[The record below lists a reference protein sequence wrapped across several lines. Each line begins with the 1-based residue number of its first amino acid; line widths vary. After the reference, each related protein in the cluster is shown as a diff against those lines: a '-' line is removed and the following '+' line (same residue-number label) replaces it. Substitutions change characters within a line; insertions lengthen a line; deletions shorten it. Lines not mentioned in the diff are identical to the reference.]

1 MKTTVKTVVFLTLGV
16 ILYSCGPQSNVDK
29 LKEKRAK
36 LKAEVAALDEEIRSM
51 DTTKTTFL
59 PLVRPGE
66 VKIGGFKHQVI
77 VQGEVKTDKAVIINA
92 EANGQIKSI
101 NVTEGQK
108 VKKGHILARIDTEIL
123 ASNVQEIQTR
133 LEFAEYNYEKQKELF
148 DRGVGTEF
156 ELEQA
161 SNQLN
166 TLKSQLNTLETQKSK
181 SVVKAPFDG
190 VIDEIFSNEGEM
202 AGMQSPLMRIVNN
215 KEVRISANISE
226 HYYTKIKEGTPAKAF
241 IPTLNDTLD
250 LMVSSI
256 GNYIHPTNRTFR
268 VQANVK
274 NNEVLLPNMLAEL
287 HVTDMKI
294 DSAVIV
300 PAEAILKSQKNEDY
314 VFVLK
319 EKDNAFAVEK
329 VIVKVISKHK
339 GQAAIEPISRKLQAG
354 EKVVTE
360 GGRGITDQDIVRT
373 F

>member
-1 MKTTVKTVVFLTLGV
+1 MKLTVKTVAFLALGGV
-16 ILYSCGPQSNVDK
+16 LFSCGQQSDIEK

-36 LKAEVAALDEEIRSM
+36 LKSQVAALDEEIRSL
-51 DTTKTTFL
+51 DTTKTAYL
-59 PLVRPGE
+59 PLVRPSE

-77 VQGEVKTDKAVIINA
+77 VQGEVHTDKAVTINA
-92 EANGQIKSI
+92 EANGRIESI
-101 NVTEGQK
+101 NVKEGQK
-108 VKKGHILARIDTEIL
+108 VKKGHVLARIDTEIL
-123 ASNVQEIQTR
+123 ASNVKEVKTQ

-202 AGMQSPLMRIVNN
+202 AGMQSPLLRIVNN
-215 KEVRISANISE
+215 EEVRIAANISE
-226 HYYTKIKEGTPAKAF
+226 HYYTKIKEGTAAKAF

-250 LMVSSI
+250 LTISSV
-256 GNYIHPTNRTFR
+256 GNYINPTNRTFR

-274 NNEVLLPNMLAEL
+274 DNKLLLPNMLAEL
-287 HVTDMKI
+287 HITDLSL
-294 DSAVIV
+294 DSAIIV
-300 PAEAILKSQKNEDY
+300 PAEAILKSQQNEDY
-314 VFVLK
+314 VFVLNKK
-319 EKDNAFAVEK
+319 EDAFVVEK
-329 VIVKVISKHK
+329 VIVRVISQHK
-339 GQAAIEPISRKLQAG
+339 GQAAIEPVSRKLKAG

-360 GGRGITDQDIVRT
+360 GGRGITNEDIVRT

>member
-1 MKTTVKTVVFLTLGV
+1 MKLTVKTVVFLALGGV
-16 ILYSCGPQSNVDK
+16 LFSCGPQSDIEK

-36 LKAEVAALDEEIRSM
+36 LKTQVAALDEEIRSL
-51 DTTKTTFL
+51 DTTKTRLL

-77 VQGEVKTDKAVIINA
+77 VQGEVQTDQEVTINA

-108 VKKGHILARIDTEIL
+108 VKKGHVLARIDTEIL
-123 ASNVQEIQTR
+123 SSNVQEVKTQ
-133 LEFAEYNYEKQKELF
+133 LDFAEYNYEKQKELF

-166 TLKSQLNTLETQKSK
+166 TLKSQLNTLQTQRSK

-226 HYYTKIKEGTPAKAF
+226 HYYTKIKEGTPAKAY

-250 LMVSSI
+250 LTINSI

-274 NNEVLLPNMLAEL
+274 DNKVLLPNMLAEL
-287 HVTDMKI
+287 HVTDLKI
-294 DSAVIV
+294 DTAVIV
-300 PAEAILKSQKNEDY
+300 PTEAILKSQKNEDY

-319 EKDNAFAVEK
+319 EKEDGFAVEK

-339 GQAAIEPISRKLQAG
+339 DEAAIEPISRKLQNG

>member
-1 MKTTVKTVVFLTLGV
+1 MKLTVKTAVFLVLGGV
-16 ILYSCGPQSNVDK
+16 FFSCSPQSDIEK
-29 LKEKRAK
+29 LKEKRAE
-36 LKAEVAALDEEIRSM
+36 LKAKVAALDQKIRSL

-59 PLVRPGE
+59 PLVRPSE

-77 VQGEVKTDKAVIINA
+77 VQGEVKTDKAVTLNA

-101 NVTEGQK
+101 NVKEGQK
-108 VKKGHILARIDTEIL
+108 VRKGHILARIDTEVL
-123 ASNVQEIQTR
+123 ASNVQEVKTQ

-166 TLKSQLNTLETQKSK
+166 TLRSKLNTLQTQKSK

-190 VIDEIFSNEGEM
+190 VIDEIFANEGEM

-215 KEVRISANISE
+215 EEVRISANISE
-226 HYYTKIKEGTPAKAF
+226 HYYTKIQEGTPAKAF

-250 LMVSSI
+250 LTISSI

-274 NNEVLLPNMLAEL
+274 DNELLLPNMLAEL
-287 HVTDMKI
+287 HVTDLKL
-294 DSAVIV
+294 DSTVIV

-314 VFVLK
+314 VFVLI
-319 EKDNAFAVEK
+319 EKGDAFSVEK
-329 VIVKVISKHK
+329 VIIKVISKHK
-339 GQAAIEPISRKLQAG
+339 GQAAIEPKSRKLQAG

>member
-1 MKTTVKTVVFLTLGV
+1 MKLTVKTVTFLVLGGF
-16 ILYSCGPQSNVDK
+16 LYSCGQQSDIEK

-36 LKAEVAALDEEIRSM
+36 LKTEVAALDEEIRSL
-51 DTTKTTFL
+51 DTTKTAFL
-59 PLVRPGE
+59 PLVRPSE
-66 VKIGGFKHQVI
+66 VKIGDFKHQVI
-77 VQGEVKTDKAVIINA
+77 VQGEVNTDKEVTINA
-92 EANGQIKSI
+92 EANGQIQSI

-108 VKKGHILARIDTEIL
+108 VKKGHVLARIDTEIL
-123 ASNVQEIQTR
+123 ASNVQEVKTQ

-181 SVVKAPFDG
+181 SVVRAPFDG

-215 KEVRISANISE
+215 EEVRIAANISE

-250 LMVSSI
+250 LTISSI

-274 NNEVLLPNMLAEL
+274 DNKLLLPNMLAEL
-287 HVTDMKI
+287 HVTDLMI
-294 DSAVIV
+294 DSAVVV
-300 PAEAILKSQKNEDY
+300 PAEAVLKSQKNEDY

-319 EKDNAFAVEK
+319 EKNGAFAVEK
-329 VIVKVISKHK
+329 VIVKIISQHK
-339 GQAAIEPISRKLQAG
+339 GQTAIEPISRKLQAG
-354 EKVVTE
+354 EKVVVE

>member
-1 MKTTVKTVVFLTLGV
+1 MKLTVKTVAFLALGG
-16 ILYSCGPQSNVDK
+16 ILFSCGQQSDMDK

-36 LKAEVAALDEEIRSM
+36 LKAEVAALDEEIRSL

-59 PLVRPGE
+59 PLVRPSEVRIGE
-66 VKIGGFKHQVI
+66 FKHQVI
-77 VQGEVKTDKAVIINA
+77 VQGEVNIDKEVTINA
-92 EANGQIKSI
+92 QANGQIESI
-101 NVTEGQK
+101 NVSEGQK
-108 VKKGHILARIDTEIL
+108 VKKGQTLARIDTEIL
-123 ASNVQEIQTR
+123 ASNVEELKTR

-166 TLKSQLNTLETQKSK
+166 TLKSQLNTLQTQKSK

-190 VIDEIFSNEGEM
+190 IVDEIFSNEGEM

-215 KEVRISANISE
+215 EEVRIAANISE

-241 IPTLNDTLD
+241 IPTLNDTMD
-250 LMVSSI
+250 LTISSI

-268 VQANVK
+268 VQAKVED
-274 NNEVLLPNMLAEL
+274 NELLLPNMLAEL
-287 HVTDMKI
+287 HVTDLML

-300 PAEAILKSQKNEDY
+300 PAEAVLKSQKNEDY
-314 VFVLK
+314 VFVLSK
-319 EKDNAFAVEK
+319 KDNAFAVEK
-329 VIVKVISKHK
+329 VIVKVISQHK
-339 GQAAIEPISRKLQAG
+339 GQVAIEPVSRKLRSG

-360 GGRGITDQDIVRT
+360 GGRGITDEDIVRT